1 MDPGGLG
8 SRLLTEGVVITAL
21 VTVGLMSLMA
31 IGYLSDVL
39 GAMPRRVAVAT
50 LLFLILAAMVA
61 VTAQLFPDA
70 VQRAYDYVN
79 TLSYK

>member
-1 MDPGGLG
+1 MNPGGLG

-39 GAMPRRVAVAT
+39 GAMPRRMAIVA
-50 LLFLILAAMVA
+50 LFFLILSGIMAT
-61 VTAQLFPDA
+61 TAQLFPNV
-70 VQRAYDYVN
+70 VQSVYDYLN
-79 TLSYK
+79 TLSYR